1 MMPHRTRARLA
12 IAAILIATT
21 LTAPSPLRA
30 QVDDEEDA
38 PEAAAQPAQPQFH
51 LDDSYLDQCVFGSVA
66 QQGGGRA
73 WFGQRMTMA
82 LNEVERSGP
91 IGEAQREKLRL
102 AARGD
107 TKRFFDLMEE
117 KRKRFQLVKDDQNK
131 LNEFRQELRPLMTF
145 VNNGPFGPGSI
156 LGKTIKTTLAADQ
169 AAALEEARRVRMQF
183 RHRARLDLM
192 VTMMGESLGLTDGQ
206 HRRLVDLLVA
216 ETKPTGRFGQYKQY
230 EIYLFMYR
238 AALLP
243 EAKLRPI
250 FDDAQ
255 WRSVSRS
262 LGMAKGYEN
271 FLRTAGLLDRDDG
284 DDPKP
289 AEGKDAR

>member
-1 MMPHRTRARLA
+1 
-12 IAAILIATT
+12 
-21 LTAPSPLRA
+21 
-30 QVDDEEDA
+30 
-38 PEAAAQPAQPQFH
+38 
-51 LDDSYLDQCVFGSVA
+51 
-66 QQGGGRA
+66 
-73 WFGQRMTMA
+73 
-82 LNEVERSGP
+82 
-91 IGEAQREKLRL
+91 
-102 AARGD
+102 
-107 TKRFFDLMEE
+107 
-117 KRKRFQLVKDDQNK
+117 
-131 LNEFRQELRPLMTF
+131 MTF

-156 LGKTIKTTLAADQ
+156 FGKTIKTTLAADQ

-192 VTMMGESLGLTDGQ
+192 VTTMGESLGLTDGQ

-284 DDPKP
+284 DAPKP